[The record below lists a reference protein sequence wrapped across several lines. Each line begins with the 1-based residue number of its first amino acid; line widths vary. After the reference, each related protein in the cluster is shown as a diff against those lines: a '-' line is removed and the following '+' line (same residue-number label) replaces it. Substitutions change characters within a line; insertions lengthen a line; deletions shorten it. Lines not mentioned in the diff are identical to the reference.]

1 MQPGGFELCYKF
13 QRIRRK
19 KMRTFAIACLSAL
32 VIAAGAAA
40 ILDNFMQQS
49 SAVAFAEPTARI

>member
-1 MQPGGFELCYKF
+1 MQSGGFELCYKF

-32 VIAAGAAA
+32 VIAVGTVA
-40 ILDNFMQQS
+40 ILDNFVQQS
-49 SAVAFAEPTARI
+49 ATVAFAEPTARV